1 MKNESFYVCKEI
13 HRIRVNCGHKKKI
26 KSRNW
31 NKNNQKSLPFCGF
44 HNWWC
49 CTVHDSHETRCD
61 DDDGDVDGRGV
72 GRRRRS
78 RAVAA
83 AELEL
88 LEQLLE
94 QPFLFGQK
102 FRGQRTRH
110 YSRKHGIV
118 AKATSRTLRLPS
130 RSQFQ
135 GKQVVN
141 HHFLNQ
147 WNYSLVSF
155 EKMFKSNQKRASFR
169 VLNYNWNRAR
179 ADGIFILH
187 IVRNLHFLSK
197 NSTLIS
203 RKIVELF

>member
-1 MKNESFYVCKEI
+1 MGANLKIQVHKSNAMYFNTVPKICQYYEKWVTLGCKEI
-13 HRIRVNCGHKKKI
+13 HGIRVNCGYIKKF

-31 NKNNQKSLPFCGF
+31 NKINQKSLPFCGF

-118 AKATSRTLRLPS
+118 AKATSRTLRCLPS

-155 EKMFKSNQKRASFR
+155 EKD
-169 VLNYNWNRAR
+169 V
-179 ADGIFILH
+179 
-187 IVRNLHFLSK
+187 
-197 NSTLIS
+197 
-203 RKIVELF
+203 

>member
-1 MKNESFYVCKEI
+1 MSHFKFAKKYIASGWIVDI
-13 HRIRVNCGHKKKI
+13 KKKI

-155 EKMFKSNQKRASFR
+155 EKMLKK
-169 VLNYNWNRAR
+169 
-179 ADGIFILH
+179 
-187 IVRNLHFLSK
+187 
-197 NSTLIS
+197 
-203 RKIVELF
+203 

>member
-1 MKNESFYVCKEI
+1 MYQFWQIHLIACCPLPGKPMKWMTI
-13 HRIRVNCGHKKKI
+13 QPIRCWGQHLAQIVLSPKKI

-31 NKNNQKSLPFCGF
+31 NKINQKSLPFCGF

-118 AKATSRTLRLPS
+118 AKATSRTLRCLPS

-155 EKMFKSNQKRASFR
+155 EKD
-169 VLNYNWNRAR
+169 V
-179 ADGIFILH
+179 
-187 IVRNLHFLSK
+187 
-197 NSTLIS
+197 
-203 RKIVELF
+203 